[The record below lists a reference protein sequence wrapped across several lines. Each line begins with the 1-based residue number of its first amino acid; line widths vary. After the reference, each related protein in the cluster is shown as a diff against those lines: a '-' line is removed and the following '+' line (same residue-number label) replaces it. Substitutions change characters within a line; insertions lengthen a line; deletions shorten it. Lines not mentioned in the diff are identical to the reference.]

1 MKKLL
6 PLLVVFLVA
15 FAGTINAP
23 ERTAPEPVTIE
34 GKLVDTKCYGM
45 NHDNHNDEHTVM
57 QEGEAMQ
64 MPGCATA
71 CANMGIPVG
80 VLTGGEPGNDV
91 VLIIGPASGYAKH
104 IAKEVKVEGEQAYP
118 GAIIPSKLWVKEGSE
133 WKEAQLPGTM
143 M

>member
-6 PLLVVFLVA
+6 PFLVVFLVA
-15 FAGTINAP
+15 FAGTMKAP
-23 ERTAPEPVTIE
+23 AEKTPDVVTIE

-45 NHDNHNDEHTVM
+45 NHDNHGDEHTVM
-57 QEGEAMQ
+57 HGDKKMQ

-80 VLTGGEPGNDV
+80 VLKGGEPGNDV
-91 VLIIGPASGYAKH
+91 VLVIGPASGFAEYM
-104 IAKEVKVEGEQAYP
+104 AKEVKFEGEQAYP
-118 GAIIPSKLWVKEGSE
+118 GAIIPMKFWVKEGGE
-133 WKEAQLPGTM
+133 WKEADLPGTM